1 MLKLILIQ
9 TLCTHYEIEEYFLN
23 VLHDWGLIEFITD
36 QEVRYI
42 DEEHIANLEK
52 MIRLRQELDSNIE
65 GIGVVFNLLQKVETS
80 KTN

>member
-23 VLHDWGLIEFITD
+23 VLHDWGLIEFIKD